1 MWKLEDSSLDPD
13 QLLVNESL
21 FSLANGYL
29 GIRGNLKRAI
39 KKRIKVYVVHTING
53 FYETVDVKYGEKTFW
68 FS

>member
-29 GIRGNLKRAI
+29 GIRGNFEEGYKETYKSIRGA
-39 KKRIKVYVVHTING
+39 YING
-53 FYETVDVKYGEKTFW
+53 FYETVDVKYGEKLFW